1 MPKSNNPVGRLYEI
15 LNAVQKAATNQ
26 NDRLDTIIS
35 KVFNVEP
42 NDSSRLLE
50 IYLELLNLTR
60 ESKTEI
66 RKLPETSHE
75 LHLRATKVIEHTFI
89 VNSLHSTW
97 ASFGRKLDPSTMTGL
112 EHTADNL
119 SYLGEQTV
127 PKEDLENLQ
136 REVNELL
143 ELITKTEMNERL
155 KVFLVEHLEK
165 IHQALQYYRIKG
177 ARGLKDALEK
187 IMGAVIIFTKEN
199 PSQKAPE
206 KVQSKLSSVL
216 GLLVKIVAFA
226 NDFKG
231 LTGIDILSLPR
242 LP

>member
-15 LNAVQKAATNQ
+15 LSAFQKATTNQ

-35 KVFNVEP
+35 RVFSVDP

-50 IYLELLNLTR
+50 IYLELLNLTK
-60 ESKTEI
+60 ECKTEI
-66 RKLPETSHE
+66 RKLPETSDE
-75 LHLRATKVIEHTFI
+75 LHLRAIKVIERAFSA
-89 VNSLHSTW
+89 NSLHSNW
-97 ASFGRKLDPSTMTGL
+97 ASFGKKLDPSTMTGL

-119 SYLGEQTV
+119 SYLGEQMV

-136 REVNELL
+136 REVNNLL

-187 IMGAVIIFTKEN
+187 IMGAVIIFRTEN
-199 PSQKAPE
+199 PHQKAPDN
-206 KVQSKLSSVL
+206 VQSKFGSVM

-226 NDFKG
+226 NDLKG
-231 LTGIDILSLPR
+231 LTGIDVLSLPR

>member
-15 LNAVQKAATNQ
+15 LSAFQKAATDQ
-26 NDRLDTIIS
+26 NDRLATIIS

-50 IYLELLNLTR
+50 IYLELLNLTK
-60 ESKTEI
+60 ESKAEI

-75 LHLRATKVIEHTFI
+75 LHLRAIKVIERTFI
-89 VNSLHSTW
+89 ANSLHSTW
-97 ASFGRKLDPSTMTGL
+97 ASFGKKLDPSTMTGL

-119 SYLGEQTV
+119 SYLGEQMV
-127 PKEDLENLQ
+127 PKEDLANLQ
-136 REVNELL
+136 REVSDLL

-165 IHQALQYYRIKG
+165 IHQAVQYYRIKG
-177 ARGLKDALEK
+177 ARGLKDALEG
-187 IMGAVIIFTKEN
+187 IMGAIIIYRSEN
-199 PSQKAPE
+199 LNQKAPE
-206 KVQSKLSSVL
+206 NVKTKLSNVM
-216 GLLVKIVAFA
+216 GLLVRIVAFA
-226 NDFKG
+226 NDLKG
-231 LTGIDILSLPR
+231 LTGIDIFSLPR